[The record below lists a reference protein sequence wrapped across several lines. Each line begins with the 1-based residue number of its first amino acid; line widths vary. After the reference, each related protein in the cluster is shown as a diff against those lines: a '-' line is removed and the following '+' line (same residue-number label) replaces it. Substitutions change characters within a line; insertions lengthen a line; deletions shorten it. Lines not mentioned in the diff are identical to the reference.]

1 MAASLTQARPFEV
14 ELTFPVKTYDIDF
27 AGILSNIVYIRWLE
41 DLRVST
47 IAAYHPLTAIFKD
60 GIAPVVLQ
68 TSIEYKQPISMF
80 DLPIGRMWM
89 SEMKRLRWKV
99 NAEFV
104 VGGNVAAIAEQSG
117 CFIDLSSR
125 KPVPIPAKLTKEYAI
140 QTDLKW

>member
-1 MAASLTQARPFEV
+1 MAEPLKQMRPFEV
-14 ELTFPVKTYDIDF
+14 ELTFPVKTYDVDF

-41 DLRVST
+41 DLRVAA

-60 GIAPVVLQ
+60 GIVPIVLQ
-68 TSIEYKQPISMF
+68 TSIEYKKPINMF

-89 SEMKRLRWKV
+89 SEMKRLRWKF

-104 VGGNVAAIAEQSG
+104 ANGNLAAIAEQSG

-125 KPVPIPAKLTKEYAI
+125 KPVPIPAQLTEEYAM
-140 QTDLKW
+140 QTVLKR